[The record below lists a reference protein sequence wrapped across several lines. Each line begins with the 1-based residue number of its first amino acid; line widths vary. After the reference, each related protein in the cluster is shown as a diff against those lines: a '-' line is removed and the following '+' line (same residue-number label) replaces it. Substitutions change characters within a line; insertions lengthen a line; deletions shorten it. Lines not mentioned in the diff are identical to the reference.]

1 MAGIDE
7 QLTKY
12 LADAHSIE
20 VQALAQLKRAPAI
33 AGDDAI
39 AAAFREH
46 LAETERHERL
56 IRELL
61 EQRGESPSR
70 VKDTVMAVG
79 GAGFLLFARMQPDT
93 PGKLCAHALSYEA
106 LELASYELLARVAT
120 RAGETAVADTA
131 TTIRD
136 DERAMMQRLE
146 SLFDA
151 SVDASL
157 RQHPRDDLRELV
169 RKYLADAHALEEQA
183 AQLLARAPKLV
194 EERELARVFDEHLAE
209 TRVHAQR
216 VEQRLDA
223 VGGAPSSLKD
233 ALMRLGA
240 RSWGGFFQG
249 HPDTPGKL
257 TAFAYAFEHL
267 EVGGYE
273 QLSRVAALA
282 GDADTA
288 AVAGRILAE
297 ERAAAGKLAGA
308 FHLAAEASLQAV
320 GAA

>member
-1 MAGIDE
+1 LHRLEVSPARARVGTGHGRARAAGRPDHGPRSERPGAGLPPARPVHRHRPRRRGRRRPRVPGHVARILIGGPVAGIDE

-183 AQLLARAPKLV
+183 AQLLARAPKL
-194 EERELARVFDEHLAE
+194 
-209 TRVHAQR
+209 
-216 VEQRLDA
+216 
-223 VGGAPSSLKD
+223 
-233 ALMRLGA
+233 
-240 RSWGGFFQG
+240 
-249 HPDTPGKL
+249 
-257 TAFAYAFEHL
+257 
-267 EVGGYE
+267 
-273 QLSRVAALA
+273 
-282 GDADTA
+282 
-288 AVAGRILAE
+288 
-297 ERAAAGKLAGA
+297 
-308 FHLAAEASLQAV
+308 
-320 GAA
+320 